1 MGGLVVTFYFLS
13 GRANFLTNSVVPLTN
28 HSPHRGIMNPP
39 FSEITSFSE
48 LTKRSTAYDTPSTN
62 VRSIVKQEIDKA
74 QAKNS
79 LDNADKANKS
89 IVDTPEFKTGLDN
102 YFEEIDKSNQT
113 CRCITF
119 WSMLTFG
126 VLTTFIIIM
135 VDVFVNN
142 GYQEFDPIV
151 GFVTSSVSGVALAK
165 SPLMSASDAI
175 VYDARDIVVPPKEK
189 NALFVTTKSYAVE
202 KQARGTCMGMDK
214 CECLS
219 PDKDCSQCLRGSS
232 GMCYCCYCCRCV
244 ATLWL
249 ERVLIL
255 FFVACCFLLLLV
267 ASCCFL
273 LLLVASCCLICRAIS
288 QQVLRGCTLV
298 VASKY
303 LPMVWPRRIVGV
315 K

>member
-1 MGGLVVTFYFLS
+1 
-13 GRANFLTNSVVPLTN
+13 
-28 HSPHRGIMNPP
+28 MNPP

-273 LLLVASCCLICRAIS
+273 LLLV
-288 QQVLRGCTLV
+288 V
-298 VASKY
+298 
-303 LPMVWPRRIVGV
+303 
-315 K
+315 